1 MYFRESRQGNLLGA
15 VALAVSDRLNETL
28 THGERGGL
36 SGVAAL
42 VHIRLR
48 PGHTIELLARVLALS
63 HSATVRLV
71 DRLEADGLV
80 ERRSGRDGRSVALF
94 VTPAGETTA
103 VEALRR
109 RGETLAEALAPLSA
123 SERHLLAILLEK
135 LLAGL
140 TGDRWS
146 ARHICRL
153 CDFPTCTRPYCPVDQ
168 AAHGEGVPVAPL
180 APAT

>member
-1 MYFRESRQGNLLGA
+1 MISSAGAPTRRASTSRRRRGTSTNASSVIRCGA
-15 VALAVSDRLNETL
+15 SF
-28 THGERGGL
+28 H
-36 SGVAAL
+36 SS
-42 VHIRLR
+42 
-48 PGHTIELLARVLALS
+48 ARRLALS

-109 RGETLAEALAPLSA
+109 RGEALAEVLAPLSA
-123 SERHLLAILLEK
+123 SERQRLAILLAK

-140 TGDRWS
+140 TGDR
-146 ARHICRL
+146 
-153 CDFPTCTRPYCPVDQ
+153 
-168 AAHGEGVPVAPL
+168 
-180 APAT
+180 